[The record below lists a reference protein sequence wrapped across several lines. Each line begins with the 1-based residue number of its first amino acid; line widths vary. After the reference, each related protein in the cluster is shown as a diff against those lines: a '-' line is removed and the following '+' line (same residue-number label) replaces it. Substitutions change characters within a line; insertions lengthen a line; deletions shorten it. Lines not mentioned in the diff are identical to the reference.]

1 MRCNLQ
7 YLTSSLSAE
16 EFPLEDSK
24 RLCVYLLEAAMA
36 QLPAGSE
43 TLLGIFDLRGFR
55 NRNADL
61 GFVRFLVRRRP
72 FWDSFSSSASDVSTS
87 SGARDTLTK
96 YAARV
101 PHMRG

>member
-1 MRCNLQ
+1 MIPLHD
-7 YLTSSLSAE
+7 LSTSLSVE

-24 RLCVYLLEAAMA
+24 RLCVYLLEAAMV

-61 GFVRFLVRRRP
+61 GFVRFLV
-72 FWDSFSSSASDVSTS
+72 SAAPSRKGFASAASNLRITTS
-87 SGARDTLTK
+87 AREISNICEHTGRT
-96 YAARV
+96 
-101 PHMRG
+101 